1 MDELVRSAKMKK
13 RKIKYDSIEYS
24 PSVMARKV
32 VMYAILTLISV
43 AFVAPIA
50 FMFLGSFKMTKEL
63 ARVPFKWLPDS
74 FNFTNFK
81 AVFEKI
87 PFFLYLKNTL
97 IIVFFNM
104 IGSLVS
110 NSLVA
115 YGFSRIKWPGRDKV
129 FILVIVTMILPFQI
143 TMVPLY
149 LMFNKWGWIGT
160 FLPLTFTCFFGYP
173 FYIFLIRQFLIGLPA
188 ELSESAKIDGAG
200 EFRIFWQLTLPL
212 AKPVLATVA
221 IFAFMKSWNDYIGP
235 LIFLSD
241 QKLYTL
247 SLAASMLKSNLDPQ
261 WTVLL
266 ALGSMMV
273 MPVLIL
279 FFVLQKYFIQ
289 GVTMSGIKG

>member
-1 MDELVRSAKMKK
+1 MGLDHL
-13 RKIKYDSIEYS
+13 
-24 PSVMARKV
+24 
-32 VMYAILTLISV
+32 LFTIS
-43 AFVAPIA
+43 
-50 FMFLGSFKMTKEL
+50 
-63 ARVPFKWLPDS
+63 D
-74 FNFTNFK
+74 
-81 AVFEKI
+81 
-87 PFFLYLKNTL
+87 
-97 IIVFFNM
+97 
-104 IGSLVS
+104 
-110 NSLVA
+110 
-115 YGFSRIKWPGRDKV
+115 
-129 FILVIVTMILPFQI
+129 
-143 TMVPLY
+143 
-149 LMFNKWGWIGT
+149 
-160 FLPLTFTCFFGYP
+160 
-173 FYIFLIRQFLIGLPA
+173 YIFLIRQFLIGLPA

>member
-1 MDELVRSAKMKK
+1 MEKK
-13 RKIKYDSIEYS
+13 PSTTIKSKKYDSIEYS
-24 PSVMARKV
+24 PGVIARKII
-32 VMYAILTLISV
+32 MYAILTIISAV
-43 AFVAPIA
+43 FIAPIA
-50 FMFLGSFKMTKEL
+50 FMFLGAFKTTKEL

-74 FNFTNFK
+74 FQLTNFNS
-81 AVFEKI
+81 VFEKI

-97 IIVFFNM
+97 VIVFFNVVGA
-104 IGSLVS
+104 ILS

-160 FLPLTFTCFFGYP
+160 FLPLTVTCFFGYP
-173 FYIFLIRQFLIGLPA
+173 FYIFLIRQFLIGIPG

-212 AKPVLATVA
+212 AKPALATVA
-221 IFAFMKSWNDYIGP
+221 IFAFMRSWNDYIGP

-266 ALGSMMV
+266 ALGSMLV
-273 MPVLIL
+273 MPVLLL

>member
-1 MDELVRSAKMKK
+1 MEKK
-13 RKIKYDSIEYS
+13 TGIITKSRKYDSIEYS
-24 PSVMARKV
+24 PGVMARKII
-32 VMYAILTLISV
+32 MYAILTLISV

-50 FMFLGSFKMTKEL
+50 FMFLGAFKTTREL
-63 ARVPFKWLPDS
+63 ARVPFKWLPDRFS
-74 FNFTNFK
+74 FTNFK
-81 AVFEKI
+81 AVFDKI

-173 FYIFLIRQFLIGLPA
+173 FYIFLIRQFLIGIPA
-188 ELSESAKIDGAG
+188 ELSAAAKIDGAG

-266 ALGSMMV
+266 SLGAMLV

-279 FFVLQKYFIQ
+279 FFLLQKYFIQ

>member
-1 MDELVRSAKMKK
+1 MLNTYKIVVPKVLFTVVSAT
-13 RKIKYDSIEYS
+13 I
-24 PSVMARKV
+24 
-32 VMYAILTLISV
+32 T
-43 AFVAPIA
+43 
-50 FMFLGSFKMTKEL
+50 
-63 ARVPFKWLPDS
+63 
-74 FNFTNFK
+74 
-81 AVFEKI
+81 
-87 PFFLYLKNTL
+87 
-97 IIVFFNM
+97 
-104 IGSLVS
+104 
-110 NSLVA
+110 A
-115 YGFSRIKWPGRDKV
+115 YGFGRFEFKGKG
-129 FILVIVTMILPFQI
+129 ILFSLMISTLFLPQVVLNAPQYI
-143 TMVPLY
+143 
-149 LMFNKWGWIGT
+149 MFNKWGWIGT
-160 FLPLTFTCFFGYP
+160 FLPLSFSCFFGYP

-235 LIFLSD
+235 LNFLSD